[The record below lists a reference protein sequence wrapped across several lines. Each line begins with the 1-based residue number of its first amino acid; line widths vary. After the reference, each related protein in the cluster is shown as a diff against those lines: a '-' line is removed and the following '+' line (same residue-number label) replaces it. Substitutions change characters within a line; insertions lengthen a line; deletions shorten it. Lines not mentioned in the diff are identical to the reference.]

1 MKWKFLG
8 ILGTILILCASFVPQ
23 AAYAAPGS
31 SCGRSFLGFKP
42 WYDGLCT
49 GSGDSVEIV
58 PVCDKDDKDGGC
70 PAGSKT
76 ITTFIWTIVLNI
88 LFDLG
93 LAVGVIATIMV
104 IYGGYMYIMSQG
116 DPGKMAKAKRSL
128 TTAITGTIIAM
139 GATVIVNTFKLVLG
153 INADDGWN
161 QGTVVMDDVRGVFN
175 WAYGAAGLVAVIFII
190 KSGVDYLISQGDP
203 GKIRKA
209 TQGLIFSI
217 VGLVIVLLAAVI
229 TGFVISSVGGA
240 M

>member
-8 ILGTILILCASFVPQ
+8 ILGAVLILCASFVPQ
-23 AAYAAPGS
+23 PTYATGEGS

-42 WYDGLCT
+42 WYDGLCI
-49 GSGDSVEIV
+49 GSGDSMEIV
-58 PVCDKDDKDGGC
+58 PVCDKGASC
-70 PAGSKT
+70 PSGSKT
-76 ITTFIWTIVLNI
+76 IATFIWTIVLNI

-93 LAVGVIATIMV
+93 LAVGIIATIMV

-116 DPGKMAKAKRSL
+116 DPGKMAKAKKSL
-128 TTAITGTIIAM
+128 TTAIIGTVIAM

-153 INADDGWN
+153 ISSDGWN
-161 QGTVVMDDVRGVFN
+161 QGEIAWNDVQNVFN

-190 KSGVDYLISQGDP
+190 KSGVEYLISQGDP

-217 VGLVIVLLAAVI
+217 VGLIIVLLAAVI

-240 M
+240 L